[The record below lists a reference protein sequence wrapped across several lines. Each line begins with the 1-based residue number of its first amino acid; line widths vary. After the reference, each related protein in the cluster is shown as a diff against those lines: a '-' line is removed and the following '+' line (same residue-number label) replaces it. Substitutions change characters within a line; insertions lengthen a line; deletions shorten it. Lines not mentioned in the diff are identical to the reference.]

1 VNHSVKQVRST
12 DRSPPPEGGGISGKT
27 PPYTGQDSR
36 CLLLDVRFLHPAL
49 APSKA
54 DFSSSG
60 RPDIRS
66 HPGKSSRI
74 NQDEGARHIP
84 TAEWESEPG
93 HTFRLA
99 QSLNDA
105 SESEEPERGRKERPD
120 GTYLPVPD
128 RVLDNLGDLSPCE
141 VRLCL
146 HMIRTAYYW
155 TDELGEFWATSG
167 LFTAREIEEEV
178 GGLRMSRESLRR
190 AADTLERRGWVQQR
204 KSDGEATAYRWTL
217 PVPRERFTSVPAPLF
232 YAHQALSHSALTVL
246 LSVIRATLG
255 WARTEDDTVMYKRT
269 AELSASDLEAMT
281 GLSRPTIRSAA
292 EELEAKSALHMRR
305 KHAGAPWE
313 YAVDFSFFQD
323 HLQKSY
329 TPTNRVENSNNT
341 RARAEQPDPKSAP
354 AKGESRGR
362 SNAYRVTD
370 DWERKAINVLTA
382 DPFEIRFSR
391 ARDLVIRRAKS
402 VVEGAL
408 KAFRRRKSDIK
419 NPAGWMCRAIEDLWF
434 GPSIPNKSPNVQESS
449 GGDPFKSFL
458 EEAQKRQ
465 EGWEWD
471 ESEGGEAPTAGEE
484 EGGQSDL
491 DAKPEAGVTHPEM
504 CDLIDDLGKPP
515 HDWETVDRPG
525 KNPLFVPSKDLAN
538 WAYSRRDS
546 GSERFQEA
554 ARRVV
559 NLRARH
565 EKRDSPLSGVN
576 RDFCRFRTLSDR
588 TNSLS
593 QGLWT
598 IFPI

>member
-1 VNHSVKQVRST
+1 MEYPCTQGEST
-12 DRSPPPEGGGISGKT
+12 DRDPPPEGGGVSNKT
-27 PPYTGQDSR
+27 LSYTGQGAE
-36 CLLLDVRFLHPAL
+36 CLLSGVRCLHPAL

-54 DFSSSG
+54 DFSPSG
-60 RPDIRS
+60 RPDPRS
-66 HPGKSSRI
+66 HSGRSSRI
-74 NQDEGARHIP
+74 NQGEGTRHIP
-84 TAEWESEPG
+84 TTEWESEPG

-99 QSLNDA
+99 QSLNGA
-105 SESEEPERGRKERPD
+105 SESEGPEREREERPD
-120 GTYLPVPD
+120 LTYLPVPD

-146 HMIRTAYYW
+146 PMIRAAYYW
-155 TDELGEFWATSG
+155 TDELGEFRATSG

-232 YAHQALSHSALTVL
+232 HAHQALSHSALTVL

-255 WARTEDDTVMYKRT
+255 WASAEGDTVMYERT

-281 GLSRPTIRSAA
+281 GLSWPTIRSAA
-292 EELEAKSALHMRR
+292 EELEAKSTLYMSR

-313 YAVDFSFFQD
+313 YEVDFSFFQD

-341 RARAEQPDPKSAP
+341 RARTEQSDPKNAP
-354 AKGESRGR
+354 TKGKSTRRGD
-362 SNAYRVTD
+362 AYRVTEN
-370 DWERKAINVLTA
+370 WEREAINVLTA

-402 VVEGAL
+402 VVEGTL

-449 GGDPFKSFL
+449 GGDPFRSFL
-458 EEAQKRQ
+458 KKAQKRR
-465 EGWEWD
+465 EGWEWN
-471 ESEGGEAPTAGEE
+471 EAERGETPTAREE

-504 CDLIDDLGKPP
+504 CDLIDMLGQLP
-515 HDWETVDRPG
+515 HEWETVERSG

-538 WAYSRRDS
+538 WAYFRRDS

-565 EKRDSPLSGVN
+565 EGEDSPLNG
-576 RDFCRFRTLSDR
+576 DKA
-588 TNSLS
+588 
-593 QGLWT
+593 
-598 IFPI
+598 